1 MTEADHAAL
10 VEQLIRHESERLT
23 PYFDTVGK
31 ATIGVGRN
39 LTDRGIT
46 REESRRLLD
55 ADVAT
60 GIAELTAAFGWF
72 SDLDVVRQR
81 ALLDMHLNLGIT
93 RLRGF
98 TLMLSAIGRKNYEV
112 ASSEMMRSLWARQVG
127 ARAITLAEMMASGE
141 APVFLHPQSTGR
153 I

>member
-1 MTEADHAAL
+1 MTDQDYAAL
-10 VEQLIRHESERLT
+10 ARQLIQHEGERLK
-23 PYFDTVGK
+23 PYDDGTGK
-31 ATIGVGRN
+31 QTIGVGRN

-46 REESRRLLD
+46 LEESRRLLD

-81 ALLDMHLNLGIT
+81 ALLDMHLNMGIT